1 MYEDIYVLPYGEAFA
16 FKHSRSVASDTRI
29 SYFATHIAS
38 SVLIIVII
46 KLAKNI
52 IFIKLF

>member
-1 MYEDIYVLPYGEAFA
+1 MYKDIYVLPYGEAFA
-16 FKHSRSVASDTRI
+16 FKHSRSVASDTKI

-46 KLAKNI
+46 KSAKNI